1 MTARQ
6 AKAVTGSSRLRRLL
20 AMVPWL
26 AAQDGRSVT
35 EVCKR
40 FGLSRKQL
48 QDDLELLTLYVGIP
62 PFTPDQFFDL
72 SIEGDRVFA
81 RVTPALDRPLRL
93 TPEEG
98 LALVVAGQTLEAD
111 DHGGPLA
118 RGLAKI
124 AEVLGIEPGE
134 AVDVELGPADPATL
148 AVLRRGVEESRQVRI
163 HHYGEARDET
173 LERVV
178 DPWLVTNQAGA
189 WYLVGHDH
197 TRDAE
202 RSFRV
207 DRVLDAELLDGP
219 ARPAP
224 PSVAVSAGPGG
235 DAPRVVLEI
244 EAGGRWVAETYPV
257 EGVEA
262 LGDGRLRVTLRVG
275 GRQWL
280 ERLLLCLGPAA
291 RVVEGPTELR
301 DAAAIAARRVLERYR

>member
-1 MTARQ
+1 MNARQ
-6 AKAVTGSSRLRRLL
+6 ASPATGSSRLRRLL

-26 AAQDGRSVT
+26 ATQDGPSVA
-35 EVCKR
+35 EVCQR
-40 FGLSRKQL
+40 FGLSRKEL

-98 LALVVAGQTLEAD
+98 LALVVAGQTLD
-111 DHGGPLA
+111 SHDHDGPLA
-118 RGLAKI
+118 RGLAKV
-124 AEVLGIEPGE
+124 AGVLGVQPGE

-148 AVLRRGVEESRQVRI
+148 AVLRRGVAESRQVRI
-163 HHYGEARDET
+163 HHYGGARDEA

-178 DPWLVTNQAGA
+178 DPWLVTNQSGA
-189 WYLVGHDH
+189 WYVVGYDH
-197 TRDAE
+197 TRDDE

-207 DRVLDAELLDGP
+207 DRVLGAELLDSP

-224 PSVAVSAGPGG
+224 PSVTVSAGPGS
-235 DAPRVVLEI
+235 DAPRVALEL
-244 EAGGRWVAETYPV
+244 EAGSHWVAETYPV
-257 EGVEA
+257 DDVEA

-280 ERLLLCLGPAA
+280 ERLLLSLGPAA
-291 RVVEGPTELR
+291 RVVEGPEDLR
-301 DAAAIAARRVLERYR
+301 DAAAVAARRVLERYR